1 MTVSLNLGLGQEIWK
16 MSLEF
21 WNTVPES
28 KEVLRCTR
36 IHSHTAHIQGGRVI
50 ICLHEGNIRLLASI
64 IWNYSAEMYLL
75 CPISLFIYID
85 LNP

>member
-1 MTVSLNLGLGQEIWK
+1 MKILKGLLGDMTVSLNLGLGQEIWK

-36 IHSHTAHIQGGRVI
+36 IHSHTDTHTQYTF
-50 ICLHEGNIRLLASI
+50 H
-64 IWNYSAEMYLL
+64 SAR
-75 CPISLFIYID
+75 
-85 LNP
+85 